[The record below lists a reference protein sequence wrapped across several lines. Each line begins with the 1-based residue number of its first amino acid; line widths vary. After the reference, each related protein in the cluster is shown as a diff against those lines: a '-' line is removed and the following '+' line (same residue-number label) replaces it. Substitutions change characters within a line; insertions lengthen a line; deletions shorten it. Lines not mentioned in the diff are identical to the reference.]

1 MQLLIV
7 VIHSLG
13 ETPIPDMT
21 IPKMARY
28 RESKVN
34 GLHWICG
41 YVAKRL
47 RNVQPGLGAFAKNV
61 TREHCSVTFTN
72 RMQRKGV
79 KNGLTIPTKKW
90 FRDFKSIQA
99 DFDAYHPKNRLRSGR
114 GVQIHFFNMMVK
126 KFPEYDPKVL
136 WLTTRLLSQFRLRC
150 GIFDFCLLSF
160 PQKERKIYKLRQL
173 AFIFSEGSVF
183 TFQFMD
189 DESAKWNFFM

>member
-13 ETPIPDMT
+13 ETPVPDMT

-150 GIFDFCLLSF
+150 GIFDFFFPLVPSKGEKNIQTETTSF
-160 PQKERKIYKLRQL
+160 YIFGGKCVYFSIY
-173 AFIFSEGSVF
+173 G
-183 TFQFMD
+183 
-189 DESAKWNFFM
+189 